1 MAHRRSLSLELDY
14 GDDPDMDHDAGP
26 SHSSPAAPA
35 PAPAPPSTSAAPSS
49 SSLPAAVPGL
59 PANPLTG
66 VRPTAVAPPAHHN
79 GTAPSSSAGATTAK
93 RLTAVYLSDLHWVRP
108 PSLPPSSPPR
118 ARRARLTPRRGAR
131 PQWTSDADIVH
142 LCALAGLDVPFRDVV
157 FADHKVNGKSKG
169 CVPLSLSSS
178 LSCWLL
184 VS

>member
-26 SHSSPAAPA
+26 SHSSPALAPA
-35 PAPAPPSTSAAPSS
+35 PAPASTSAAPSS

-79 GTAPSSSAGATTAK
+79 GTAPSSSGATVAK

-108 PSLPPSSPPR
+108 PSLPPLP
-118 ARRARLTPRRGAR
+118 
-131 PQWTSDADIVH
+131 
-142 LCALAGLDVPFRDVV
+142 LAHDEPD
-157 FADHKVNGKSKG
+157 
-169 CVPLSLSSS
+169 
-178 LSCWLL
+178 
-184 VS
+184 

>member
-35 PAPAPPSTSAAPSS
+35 PAPAPPSTTPAA
-49 SSLPAAVPGL
+49 PAAVPGL

-93 RLTAVYLSDLHWVRP
+93 RLSAVYLSDLHWVRP
-108 PSLPPSSPPR
+108 PSLPPLPP
-118 ARRARLTPRRGAR
+118 LTLEP
-131 PQWTSDADIVH
+131 D
-142 LCALAGLDVPFRDVV
+142 
-157 FADHKVNGKSKG
+157 
-169 CVPLSLSSS
+169 
-178 LSCWLL
+178 
-184 VS
+184 